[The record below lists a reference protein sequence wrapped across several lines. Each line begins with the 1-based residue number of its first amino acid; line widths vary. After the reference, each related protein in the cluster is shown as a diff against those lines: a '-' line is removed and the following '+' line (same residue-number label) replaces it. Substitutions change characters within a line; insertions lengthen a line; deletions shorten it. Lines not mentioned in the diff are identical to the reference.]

1 MANAACLCL
10 ACGWGGGGGG
20 GGAGSRREQES
31 EVEDRRVMV
40 GREARKRGR
49 EGLSHDC
56 NHTNKSGTIMLLFVV
71 VGGRAQRY
79 SAAVFLN

>member
-1 MANAACLCL
+1 
-10 ACGWGGGGGG
+10 
-20 GGAGSRREQES
+20 
-31 EVEDRRVMV
+31 MV

>member
-1 MANAACLCL
+1 MLPVFALPVV
-10 ACGWGGGGGG
+10 GEEEEGEG
-20 GGAGSRREQES
+20 EQES

-56 NHTNKSGTIMLLFVV
+56 KHTNKSGTIMLLFVV

-79 SAAVFLN
+79 SAAVFLS